1 VEFVSYQFAFHFTRG
16 VEFSLLLHCN
26 ILYMQSFHCEC
37 MSLTVKENSILI
49 IAFVLDSFKI
59 TIHSTSPQH

>member
-1 VEFVSYQFAFHFTRG
+1 
-16 VEFSLLLHCN
+16 
-26 ILYMQSFHCEC
+26 